1 MKKTLVVMAAG
12 MGSRFGGLKQIE
24 PVGPSGEYIIDYSI
38 YDAIRAGFNKI
49 IFVIREEHLDI
60 FKETIGNRIK
70 SDMEI
75 CYAFQKLD
83 DLPVFCDTSMRT
95 KPLGT
100 GHALYAARDYIDG
113 NFAVINTDDFY
124 GYGALKTM
132 SEFLERNL
140 IDSKE
145 HYALIGYRLVNTVTE
160 NGVVKRGV
168 CISDD
173 NGLRGLQECSVEWDN
188 DVLYKTVIDSNVRE
202 IADPNSL
209 VSMNLFGFPKEF
221 IPHLEEEFI
230 SFIEENKNDMS
241 SAEYSLPK
249 AVTKQIRNGNAIVEV
264 LETDEEWFG
273 VTYKEDKQMVVDAI
287 NKMIDAGIYSKN
299 LWEKQ

>member
-38 YDAIRAGFNKI
+38 YDAIRVGFDKI
-49 IFVIREEHLDI
+49 VFVIREEHLDI
-60 FKETIGNRIK
+60 FKETIGNRIN
-70 SDMEI
+70 SDVGI

-83 DLPVFCDTSMRT
+83 DLPVFCDTSMRE

-100 GHALYAARDYIDG
+100 GHALYAARWFIDG
-113 NFAVINTDDFY
+113 NFAVINADDFY

-132 SEFLERNL
+132 ADFLDRNL
-140 IDSKE
+140 IENKE
-145 HYALIGYRLVNTVTE
+145 HYALIGYKLVNTVTE

-168 CISDD
+168 CIMNDKE
-173 NGLRGLQECSVEWDN
+173 LRGLQECCVEWDN
-188 DVLYKTVIDSNVRE
+188 GVLYKTVIDSDVRQKASFDE
-202 IADPNSL
+202 L

-221 IPHLEEEFI
+221 ITHLEEEFI
-230 SFIEENKNDMS
+230 SFIEENKDDMS
-241 SAEYSLPK
+241 SVEFSLPK

-264 LETDEEWFG
+264 LETNEEWYG

-287 NKMIDAGIYSKN
+287 NKMIEAGIYNKN
-299 LWEKQ
+299 LWEK

>member
-12 MGSRFGGLKQIE
+12 IGSRFGGLKQIE

-70 SDMEI
+70 SDVEI

-113 NFAVINTDDFY
+113 NFAVINADDFY

-132 SEFLERNL
+132 SEFLEKNL
-140 IDSKE
+140 VDSKE
-145 HYALIGYRLVNTVTE
+145 HYALIGYKLVNTVTK
-160 NGVVKRGV
+160 NGVVKRGI
-168 CISDD
+168 CINNE
-173 NGLRGLQECSVEWDN
+173 NGLRALQECSVGWDN
-188 DVLYKTVIDSNVRE
+188 GVLYKTVIDSDVRE
-202 IADPNSL
+202 LADPNSL

-221 IPHLEEEFI
+221 IFHLEEEFV
-230 SFIEENKNDMS
+230 SFIEDNKNDMS
-241 SAEYSLPK
+241 TTEYSLPK

-273 VTYKEDKQMVVDAI
+273 VTYKEDKQIVVDAI

>member
-12 MGSRFGGLKQIE
+12 IGSRFGGLKQIE

-70 SDMEI
+70 SDVEI

-83 DLPVFCDTSMRT
+83 DLPVFCDTSMRA

-113 NFAVINTDDFY
+113 NFAVINADDFY

-132 SEFLERNL
+132 SEFLEQDL
-140 IDSKE
+140 VDSKE
-145 HYALIGYRLVNTVTE
+145 HYALIGYKLVNTVTK
-160 NGVVKRGV
+160 NGVVKRGI
-168 CISDD
+168 CINNA
-173 NGLRGLQECSVEWDN
+173 NGLRALQECSVEWDN
-188 DVLYKTVIDSNVRE
+188 GVLYKTVIDSDVRKL
-202 IADPNSL
+202 ADPNSL

-221 IPHLEEEFI
+221 ISHLEEEFV
-230 SFIEENKNDMS
+230 SFIEDNKNDMS
-241 SAEYSLPK
+241 TTEYSLPK